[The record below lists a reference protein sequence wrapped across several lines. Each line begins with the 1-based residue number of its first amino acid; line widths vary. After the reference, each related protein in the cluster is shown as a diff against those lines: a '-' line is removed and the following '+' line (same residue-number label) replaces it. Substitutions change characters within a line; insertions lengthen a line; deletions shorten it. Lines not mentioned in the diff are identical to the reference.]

1 MCNKFKFIII
11 ISNDLKLNYMSDEYV
26 YVWNV
31 YIYL

>member
-11 ISNDLKLNYMSDEYV
+11 ISSDLKLNYMSDEYV